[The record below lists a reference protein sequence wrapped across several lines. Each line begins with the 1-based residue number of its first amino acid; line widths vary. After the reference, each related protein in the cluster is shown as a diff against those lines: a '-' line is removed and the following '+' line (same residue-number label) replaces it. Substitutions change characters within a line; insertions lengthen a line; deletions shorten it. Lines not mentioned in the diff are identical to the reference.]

1 MRLDK
6 MGITNKKNLAD
17 KLLQK
22 LQVVAKSSVA
32 VKQKMGKIAETV
44 ASAMAADVFVCC
56 LSFDNKYIECLVN
69 YGLDDDVDDQWRTDE
84 DVIGKIALD
93 RQPVLIN
100 NLDEVYDNFV
110 FGEELRHKNMKSFA
124 GVAVMQ
130 WNRCIGAVGIF
141 SKKELAYGDDDIAFL
156 KTVAMFVSDMLS
168 MPDVAEYIK
177 QLQKIKGVTLK
188 DKIKAVSLN
197 KGYGIGQA
205 VIHNGRRVIT
215 NIFAEDK
222 EKELKRLQTAH
233 KQMNDDLDSRFNA
246 AKLGLG
252 EHVDILEAYRMFAQ
266 DRGWYKKIADNIEGG
281 LSAEAS
287 IERAYEDMWNRL
299 SASDDAYLKER
310 LHDLRD
316 VANRLLS
323 YLAGDVGK
331 DSRDSADDIILVAH
345 SMGPAELMDY
355 DYSKIRGL
363 VLEEG
368 TPTMHVAIV
377 AKALNI
383 PVVSKVK
390 NLLNEVQSGQKLAID
405 GNEGIIY
412 LSPSQ
417 DVENNFYKKIAEAER
432 LQQKFAELKKLP
444 SVTKDEQKIGLCL
457 NVGLPLD
464 FAYVEK
470 TNCDGV
476 GLYRTEIPFMTSEN
490 MPDVA
495 QQVAY
500 YKNLM
505 DVCGNKKVIFRT
517 LDVGSDK
524 ILPYWGYK
532 GESNPAIGWRSIRI
546 TLDRR
551 AILRKQI
558 RAFLLAAEG
567 RELDVM
573 FPMISNYEEFSEA
586 KSTLMLELEKMKKHS
601 KPLPKKVNVGLMIEV
616 PSILYQL
623 DNVLPEAD
631 FVSVGT
637 NDLAQFVFACD
648 RGNPQLLNRY
658 DVLSAPF
665 LRVMKDIVDKAKK
678 YGVYCSVCGEMAS
691 NPIEALAL
699 LGLGY
704 QNLSCSGAAFA
715 KVKSMIRSVCQ
726 KEVEDYVTSLL
737 DSPRESLRSQLI
749 AYANDHA
756 IEIY

>member
-1 MRLDK
+1 M
-6 MGITNKKNLAD
+6 INKKNKAD

-22 LQVVAKSSVA
+22 LQKIAMSSLVAKQKVA
-32 VKQKMGKIAETV
+32 EVSKTV
-44 ASAMAADVFVCC
+44 AEVMSADVFVCC
-56 LSFDNKYIECLVN
+56 LLADNKYLECLSN
-69 YGLDDDVDDQWRTDE
+69 FGLDEDIEDQWRADE
-84 DVIGKIALD
+84 DEIGKIALEKNS
-93 RQPVLIN
+93 VVIN

-124 GVAVMQ
+124 GVAIVQ
-130 WNRCIGAVGIF
+130 WNRCLGVVGIF
-141 SKKELAYGDDDIAFL
+141 TKKALAYGDDDLAFL
-156 KTVAMFVSDMLS
+156 KAVAMFVSDMLS

-177 QLQKIKGVTLK
+177 QLQKIKGVAVK

-205 VIHNGRRVIT
+205 IIHNARRAIT

-222 EKELKRLQTAH
+222 NQELERLRVAH
-233 KQMNDDLDSRFNA
+233 EQMNDDLDSRFNA

-252 EHVDILEAYRMFAQ
+252 EHVDILEAYRMFAK
-266 DRGWYKKIADNIEGG
+266 DKGWYKKIADNIEGG
-281 LSAEAS
+281 LSAEAAV
-287 IERAYEDMWNRL
+287 ERAYEDMWNRL

-323 YLAGDVGK
+323 YLAGDFGK
-331 DSRDSADDIILVAH
+331 NSVNSAKDIILVAQ

-355 DYSKIRGL
+355 DYTKIRGL

-383 PVVSKVK
+383 PVLSKVK
-390 NLLNEVQSGQKLAID
+390 NVLAEVQNGQKLAID

-417 DVENNFYKKIAEAER
+417 DVENKFYKKIAEAER
-432 LQQKFAELKKLP
+432 LQQKFAELRKLP
-444 SVTKDEQKIGLCL
+444 SVTKDKQKIGMYI

-464 FAYVEK
+464 FEYVEK

-476 GLYRTEIPFMTSEN
+476 GLYRTEIPFMTSIN
-490 MPDVA
+490 MPDVD

-500 YKNLM
+500 YKDLT
-505 DVCGNKKVIFRT
+505 DVCGKKKVIFRT

-551 AILRKQI
+551 AILRKQVK
-558 RAFLLAAEG
+558 AFLLAAAG

-573 FPMISNYEEFSEA
+573 FPMISNCEEFLEA
-586 KSTLMLELEKMKKHS
+586 KATLMLELEKMRKRGL
-601 KPLPKKVNVGLMIEV
+601 PLPKKVNVGLMVEV
-616 PSILYQL
+616 PAVLYQL
-623 DNVLPEAD
+623 DNILPNAD

-648 RGNPQLLNRY
+648 RGNPQLLDRY

-678 YGVYCSVCGEMAS
+678 NNVYCSVCGEMAS

-699 LGLGY
+699 VGLGY
-704 QNLSCSGAAFA
+704 QNLSCNGAAFA
-715 KVKSMIRSVCQ
+715 KVKSMIRSIN
-726 KEVEDYVTSLL
+726 KAEVEDYVVSLL
-737 DSPRESLRSQLI
+737 NSPRASLRSQLI

>member
-1 MRLDK
+1 M
-6 MGITNKKNLAD
+6 INKKNQAD

-22 LQVVAKSSVA
+22 LKNITKSSA
-32 VKQKMGKIAETV
+32 TAKQKLSKISKTV
-44 ASAMAADVFVCC
+44 TEVMTADVFVCC
-56 LSFDNKYIECLVN
+56 LLVGNKYLECLVN
-69 YGLDDDVDDQWRTDE
+69 YGLDEDIEDQWRTDE
-84 DVIGKIALD
+84 DAIGKIALD
-93 RQPVLIN
+93 RQSVIIN

-124 GVAVMQ
+124 GVAIMQ
-130 WNRCIGAVGIF
+130 WNRCVGVVGIF
-141 SKKELAYGDDDIAFL
+141 TKKELAYGDDDIAFL

-168 MPDVAEYIK
+168 QPDISEYIK
-177 QLQKIKGVTLK
+177 QLQKIKGVSIK

-205 VIHNGRRVIT
+205 VIHNARRIIT

-222 EKELKRLQTAH
+222 KQEFERLQAAH
-233 KQMNDDLDSRFNA
+233 KKMNDDLDNRFNA

-252 EHVDILEAYRMFAQ
+252 EHVDILEAYRMFAK
-266 DRGWYKKIADNIEGG
+266 DKGWYKKITDNIEGG

-287 IERAYEDMWNRL
+287 VERAYEDMWNRL

-323 YLAGDVGK
+323 YLAGDFEK
-331 DSRDSADDIILVAH
+331 ANNDSAEDIILVAQ

-383 PVVSKVK
+383 PVLSKVK
-390 NLLNEVQSGQKLAID
+390 NVLDEVQNGQKLAID

-412 LSPSQ
+412 LNPSQ
-417 DVENNFYKKIAEAER
+417 DVENNFYKKIAEANL

-444 SVTKDEQKIGLCL
+444 AITKDKQKIGLYL

-464 FAYVEK
+464 FDYVEK

-495 QQVAY
+495 QQVDY

-505 DVCGNKKVIFRT
+505 DVCNGKKVIFRT

-551 AILRKQI
+551 AILRKQV
-558 RAFLLAAEG
+558 RAFLLAAAE
-567 RELDVM
+567 RELDIM
-573 FPMISNYEEFSEA
+573 FPMISNYEEFFEA
-586 KSTLMLELEKMKKHS
+586 KSTLMLELAKMKRYS

-678 YGVYCSVCGEMAS
+678 HKVYCSVCGEMAS

-715 KVKSMIRSVCQ
+715 KVKSMIRSINQ
-726 KEVEDYVTSLL
+726 AEVEDYVTSLL
-737 DSPRESLRSQLI
+737 GSPRESLRSQLI

>member
-1 MRLDK
+1 M
-6 MGITNKKNLAD
+6 INKKDQAD

-22 LQVVAKSSVA
+22 LKNITKSSA
-32 VKQKMGKIAETV
+32 TAKQKLSKISKTV
-44 ASAMAADVFVCC
+44 TEVMTADVFVCC
-56 LSFDNKYIECLVN
+56 LLVGNKYLECLVN
-69 YGLDDDVDDQWRTDE
+69 YGLDEDIEDQWRTDE
-84 DVIGKIALD
+84 DAIGKIALD
-93 RQPVLIN
+93 RQSVIIN

-124 GVAVMQ
+124 GVAIMQ
-130 WNRCIGAVGIF
+130 WNRCVGVVGIF
-141 SKKELAYGDDDIAFL
+141 TKKELAYGDDDIAFL

-168 MPDVAEYIK
+168 QPDISEYIK
-177 QLQKIKGVTLK
+177 QLQKIKGVSVK

-205 VIHNGRRVIT
+205 VIHNARRIIT

-222 EKELKRLQTAH
+222 KQEFERLQAAH
-233 KQMNDDLDSRFNA
+233 KKMNDDLDNRFNA

-252 EHVDILEAYRMFAQ
+252 EHVDILEAYRMFAK
-266 DRGWYKKIADNIEGG
+266 DKGWYKKITDNIEGG

-287 IERAYEDMWNRL
+287 VERAYEDMWNRL

-323 YLAGDVGK
+323 YLAGDFEK
-331 DSRDSADDIILVAH
+331 ANNDSAEDIILVAQ

-383 PVVSKVK
+383 PVLSKVK
-390 NLLNEVQSGQKLAID
+390 NVLDEVQNGQKLAID

-412 LSPSQ
+412 LNPSQ
-417 DVENNFYKKIAEAER
+417 DVENNFYKKIAEANL

-444 SVTKDEQKIGLCL
+444 AITKDKQKIGLYL

-464 FAYVEK
+464 FDYVEK

-495 QQVAY
+495 QQVDY

-505 DVCGNKKVIFRT
+505 DVCNGKKVIFRT

-551 AILRKQI
+551 AILRKQV
-558 RAFLLAAEG
+558 RAFLVAAAG
-567 RELDVM
+567 RELDIM
-573 FPMISNYEEFSEA
+573 FPMISNYEEFFEA
-586 KSTLMLELEKMKKHS
+586 KSTLMLELAKMKRYS

-665 LRVMKDIVDKAKK
+665 LRVMKDIVDRAKK
-678 YGVYCSVCGEMAS
+678 HKVYCSVCGEMAS

-715 KVKSMIRSVCQ
+715 KVKSMIRSINQ
-726 KEVEDYVTSLL
+726 AEVEDYVTSLL
-737 DSPRESLRSQLI
+737 GSPRESLRSQLI

>member
-1 MRLDK
+1 M
-6 MGITNKKNLAD
+6 INKKDQAD

-22 LQVVAKSSVA
+22 LKNITKSSA
-32 VKQKMGKIAETV
+32 TAKQKLSKISKTV
-44 ASAMAADVFVCC
+44 TEVMTADVFVCC
-56 LSFDNKYIECLVN
+56 LLVGNKYLECLVN
-69 YGLDDDVDDQWRTDE
+69 YGLDEDIEDQWRTDE
-84 DVIGKIALD
+84 DAIGKIALD
-93 RQPVLIN
+93 RQSVIIN

-124 GVAVMQ
+124 GVAIMQ
-130 WNRCIGAVGIF
+130 WNRCVGVVGIF
-141 SKKELAYGDDDIAFL
+141 TKKELAYGDDDIAFL

-168 MPDVAEYIK
+168 QPDISEYIK
-177 QLQKIKGVTLK
+177 QLQKIKGVSVK

-205 VIHNGRRVIT
+205 VIHNARRIIT

-222 EKELKRLQTAH
+222 KQEFERLQAAH
-233 KQMNDDLDSRFNA
+233 KKMNDDLDNRFNA

-252 EHVDILEAYRMFAQ
+252 EHVDILEAYRMFAK
-266 DRGWYKKIADNIEGG
+266 DKGWYKKITDNIEGG

-287 IERAYEDMWNRL
+287 VERAYEDMWNRL

-323 YLAGDVGK
+323 YLAGDFEK
-331 DSRDSADDIILVAH
+331 ANNDSAEDIILVAQ

-383 PVVSKVK
+383 PVLSKVK
-390 NLLNEVQSGQKLAID
+390 NVLDEVQNGQNLAID

-412 LSPSQ
+412 LNPSQ
-417 DVENNFYKKIAEAER
+417 DVENNFYKKIAEANL

-444 SVTKDEQKIGLCL
+444 AITKDKQKIGLYL

-464 FAYVEK
+464 FDYVEK

-495 QQVAY
+495 QQVDY

-505 DVCGNKKVIFRT
+505 DVCNGKKVIFRT

-551 AILRKQI
+551 AILRKQV
-558 RAFLLAAEG
+558 RAFLLAAAE
-567 RELDVM
+567 RELDIM
-573 FPMISNYEEFSEA
+573 FPMISNYEEFFEA
-586 KSTLMLELEKMKKHS
+586 KSTLMLELAKMKRYS

-678 YGVYCSVCGEMAS
+678 HKVYCSVCGEMAS

-715 KVKSMIRSVCQ
+715 KVKSMIRSINQ
-726 KEVEDYVTSLL
+726 AEVEDYVTSLL
-737 DSPRESLRSQLI
+737 GSPRESLRSQLI